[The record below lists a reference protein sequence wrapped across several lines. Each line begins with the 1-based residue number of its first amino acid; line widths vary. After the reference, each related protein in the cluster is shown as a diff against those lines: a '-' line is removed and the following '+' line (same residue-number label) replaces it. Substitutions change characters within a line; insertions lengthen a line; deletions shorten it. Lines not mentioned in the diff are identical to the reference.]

1 MYMSVYGTS
10 DSEIAA
16 DLDLALFTC
25 DGRIEFGRKV
35 RPVGLESFL
44 SVLAL
49 VSKSDQRIFEV
60 AHYG

>member
-1 MYMSVYGTS
+1 MSVYGTS

-25 DGRIEFGRKV
+25 DGRIEFCRKV

-49 VSKSDQRIFEV
+49 VSKSD
-60 AHYG
+60 